1 MSTHELQEVCS
12 GDTFSPIV
20 GVKQPK
26 ERLFA
31 PADLGPLILAV
42 LCIVMCL
49 FAGLL
54 AYFLIQNAELQKSRE
69 TLSLRAATG
78 TDLLQRQ
85 IANALGLVASLK
97 TYMYLR
103 DGDALAVDQRNEFDV
118 FCNGRGSFPKEVFY
132 FSYLAIIPDANAT
145 SWILAMR
152 NKGSDY
158 ANFNMT
164 FRDASNNV
172 IPAPY
177 APEHYVAALV
187 SR

>member
-1 MSTHELQEVCS
+1 
-12 GDTFSPIV
+12 
-20 GVKQPK
+20 
-26 ERLFA
+26 
-31 PADLGPLILAV
+31 
-42 LCIVMCL
+42 
-49 FAGLL
+49 
-54 AYFLIQNAELQKSRE
+54 
-69 TLSLRAATG
+69 
-78 TDLLQRQ
+78 
-85 IANALGLVASLK
+85 
-97 TYMYLR
+97 MYLR

-177 APEHYVAALV
+177 SPEHYVAALV
-187 SR
+187 SRNQVLINYVDFSIDFYRNKWIRQRTKSSPQRIHTNSYSYRATYRWSKSHLFHYIIHFPTRLQRLPICYE